1 VQGPRE
7 TESGCKFGP
16 LEERGVQRR
25 APAPAWAGLAS
36 RRAEKRWVTPPRSQ
50 FERGDIMGPREER
63 KDRFQFE
70 RLEERIAPSAALPQP
85 QPPGQ
90 FPSGNPPTA
99 PGGSNDPG
107 NSSQ

>member
-1 VQGPRE
+1 MNARE
-7 TESGCKFGP
+7 
-16 LEERGVQRR
+16 Q
-25 APAPAWAGLAS
+25 
-36 RRAEKRWVTPPRSQ
+36 EK
-50 FERGDIMGPREER
+50 
-63 KDRFQFE
+63 KDLFHID

-107 NSSQ
+107 NSHQ

>member
-1 VQGPRE
+1 MEPSKQQQQQKENRFRID
-7 TESGCKFGP
+7 K
-16 LEERGVQRR
+16 LE
-25 APAPAWAGLAS
+25 
-36 RRAEKRWVTPPRSQ
+36 
-50 FERGDIMGPREER
+50 D
-63 KDRFQFE
+63 
-70 RLEERIAPSAALPQP
+70 RIAPSAALPQP